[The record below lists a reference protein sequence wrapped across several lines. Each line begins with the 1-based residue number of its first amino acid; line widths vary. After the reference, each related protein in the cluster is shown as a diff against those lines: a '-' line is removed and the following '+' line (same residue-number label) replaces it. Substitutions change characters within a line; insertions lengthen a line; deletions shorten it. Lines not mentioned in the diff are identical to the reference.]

1 MPHWKK
7 YLVALILKFWLK
19 LNKSDFVKSI
29 KIPVE
34 IYIIR
39 NLVDV
44 NQKLLIRLFPEIV
57 LNALFILHSSMVH
70 LFV

>member
-7 YLVALILKFWLK
+7 CLVALILKFWLK

>member
-1 MPHWKK
+1 M
-7 YLVALILKFWLK
+7 VALILEFWLK
-19 LNKSDFVKSI
+19 MYKSVFVESI

-57 LNALFILHSSMVH
+57 LNALFILHSSVVH